1 MIDNK
6 LYILYLIAR
15 NKANTKG
22 TCPIKCRLTYQNKR
36 KAFATGQFVNPDY
49 WNSKK
54 QKALPPSKEND
65 FINTQLSLIS
75 QKISKAFLMLQV
87 QEMEFD
93 VEDVYLLYTGES
105 TKKNKSFLELLEW
118 HNTKMEK
125 LVGIEYAPRYYQKWK
140 GMHLLMKDFIR
151 KTYKKSDVLLSN
163 LTIKF
168 LEDLDFYMKSE
179 KLHKQVT
186 INKCIQRVRQIIRLA
201 ISEGYLEKDPFILYK
216 AKRYKKEVVYLTHEE
231 LQLVEKHS
239 FSQTRLEQVRD
250 MFVFCCYTGLAYAE
264 MSNLKQEHLITGF
277 DNNLWISM
285 YRKKTGKDFSVPLLD
300 KPIQIIEKY
309 NNPNRETILPKISN
323 QKFNSYIK
331 EICEIVG
338 IEKKISH
345 HIGRK
350 TFATTV
356 LLYNDVPMEI
366 VSELL
371 GHSKMSITQEHYG
384 KVVQK
389 KVSEHMQNLT
399 KKLKGSE

>member
-1 MIDNK
+1 MKII
-6 LYILYLIAR
+6 ILFLLQKNR
-15 NKANTKG
+15 LNQQQE
-22 TCPIKCRLTYQNKR
+22 CPIRCRITYSGKR
-36 KAFATGQFVNPDY
+36 KIFSTGLFINPDT

-54 QKALPPSKEND
+54 QKALPSSKEND
-65 FINTQLSLIS
+65 FINAQLSLIS
-75 QKISKAFLMLQV
+75 QKINKAFLMLQV
-87 QEMEFD
+87 QEIEFD
-93 VEDVYLLYTGES
+93 VDDIYLLYTGES
-105 TKKNKSFLELLEW
+105 TKKNKSFLELLER
-118 HNTKMEK
+118 HNSKMEK
-125 LVGIEYAPRYYQKWK
+125 LVGTEYAPRYYQKWK

-163 LTIKF
+163 LSIKF
-168 LEDLDFYMKSE
+168 LDDLDFYMKSE
-179 KLHKQVT
+179 KQHKQVT

-216 AKRYKKEVVYLTHEE
+216 AKRYKKEVIYLTHEE

-239 FSQTRLEQVRD
+239 FSQSRLEQVRD

-264 MSNLKQEHLITGF
+264 MSSLKQRHLITGF
-277 DNNLWISM
+277 DGNTWISM
-285 YRKKTGKDFSVPLLD
+285 YRTKTGKDFSVPVLD
-300 KPIQIIEKY
+300 KPLQIIEKY
-309 NNPNRETILPKISN
+309 RSLSRETLLPKISN

-338 IEKKISH
+338 IEKSISH

-384 KVVQK
+384 KVVKK
-389 KVSEHMQNLT
+389 KVSEHMQSLS
-399 KKLKGSE
+399 KRLKGSG

>member
-1 MIDNK
+1 MENNK
-6 LYILYLIAR
+6 LTTLFILQKNR
-15 NKANTKG
+15 TNRQGN
-22 TCPIKCRLTYQNKR
+22 CPIRCRITFNFKR
-36 KAFATGQFVNPDY
+36 KEFSTGQFINPDY
-49 WNSKK
+49 WNNKK
-54 QKALPPSKEND
+54 QKALPLSKEND

-75 QKISKAFLMLQV
+75 QKINKAFLILQV

-93 VEDVYLLYTGES
+93 VDDIYLLYTGES
-105 TKKNKSFLELLEW
+105 TKKNKSFIELLEW

-140 GMHLLMKDFIR
+140 GMHLLMKDFVR

-216 AKRYKKEVVYLTHEE
+216 AKRYKKEVVYLNYEE
-231 LQLVEKHS
+231 LQLVEKHN
-239 FSQTRLEQVRD
+239 FSQSRLEQVRD
-250 MFVFCCYTGLAYAE
+250 MFIFCCYTGLAYAE
-264 MSNLKQEHLITGF
+264 MSSLKKEHLIIGF
-277 DNNLWISM
+277 DGNTWINM

-300 KPIQIIEKY
+300 KPVQILDKY
-309 NNPNRETILPKISN
+309 RSPTRETILPKISN

-345 HIGRK
+345 HIARK

-356 LLYNDVPMEI
+356 LLYNGIPMEI

-371 GHSKMSITQEHYG
+371 GHSKMSVTQEHYG
-384 KVVQK
+384 KIVQR

-399 KKLKGSE
+399 RKLNSLE